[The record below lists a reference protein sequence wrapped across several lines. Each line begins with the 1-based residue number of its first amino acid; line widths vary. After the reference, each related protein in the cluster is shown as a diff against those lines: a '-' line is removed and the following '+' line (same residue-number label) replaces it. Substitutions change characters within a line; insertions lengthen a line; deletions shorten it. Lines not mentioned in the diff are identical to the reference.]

1 MSRDV
6 VVLACAVSA
15 GVHAALAP
23 EHMLFVP
30 AAAMLAVLA
39 VGIARS
45 PREELLD
52 GAIVVFAGL
61 IGAYALAVTTGIPI
75 LHPEPDEVTGLALAT
90 KAVEAAGVLAALNL
104 KGTFQWTSRT
114 PTVRSRSR

>member
-6 VVLACAVSA
+6 LVLACAVSA

-23 EHMLFVP
+23 DHAAFLP
-30 AAAMLAVLA
+30 AAAALAALA
-39 VGIARS
+39 VGLTRTD
-45 PREELLD
+45 RKELVD
-52 GAIVVFAGL
+52 GSVVVLAGL

-104 KGTFQWTSRT
+104 KGTFPWTSRT
-114 PTVRSRSR
+114 PIARSRSH